1 MRKLLFIGSICFWL
15 VASTCSAQR
24 AEDQSSASQVNER
37 LRKEGLSTV
46 EQKAAAGDA
55 DAQLQLALGY
65 AVGGYLP
72 KDDKLAA
79 KWCSKAALQGL
90 VAAETTLGYLYSTG
104 KGVPHSDKEAMR
116 WWRKAADQGSAD
128 AQFNL
133 GEFYGLGLG
142 TKRDYK
148 QALNWFHKAAEQG
161 EPDAQYHLG
170 LMYEAGNGIP
180 SDTNEALHWFRLSA
194 AQGFSDAREKVDQ
207 YAKLF
212 PPQHEFSLGEQTPL
226 NVDQG
231 LVEMANEYSAQ
242 PTDRAVRDDIAFPA
256 NEDEYLSLGKNAI
269 LLLAT
274 VTHDPAELPLKRV
287 YLEQQGHVTE
297 LQKIGSFLCRTPSGS
312 AIEHVLGPY
321 RENAFYLLPIS
332 AYFQRENLVIDFA
345 RNRSGFKLIQFP
357 EQVKVGFVLE
367 DSDRT
372 RDATL
377 PVSNEAVNAIVS
389 REYGIDL
396 KSVDK

>member
-1 MRKLLFIGSICFWL
+1 VSKLLFICFICFWL
-15 VASTCSAQR
+15 LASICAAQR
-24 AEDQSSASQVNER
+24 ADDQSSASQVNER

-55 DAQLQLALGY
+55 EAQLQLALGY

-79 KWCSKAALQGL
+79 KWCFESARRGL

-104 KGVPHSDKEAMR
+104 KGVPHSNKEAMR

-142 TKRDYK
+142 TRRDYK
-148 QALNWFHKAAEQG
+148 QALNWFRKAAEQG

-170 LMYEAGNGIP
+170 LMYEAGNGVP
-180 SDTNEALHWFRLSA
+180 SDTNEALRWFRFSA

-212 PPQHEFSLGEQTPL
+212 PPQHEFSQLEQAPL

-231 LVEMANEYSAQ
+231 LEEMAHEYSAE
-242 PTDRAVRDDIAFPA
+242 PTDRVVRDDIAFPA
-256 NEDEYLSLGKNAI
+256 NENEYLSLGKNAI
-269 LLLAT
+269 LLIAA

-287 YLEQQGHVTE
+287 YLEHEGHVIE

-312 AIEHVLGPY
+312 AIEQVLGPY
-321 RENAFYLLPIS
+321 RQNAFYLLPMS
-332 AYFQRENLVIDFA
+332 AYFQKEDLVIDFA
-345 RNRSGFKLIQFP
+345 HNRSGFKLIHFP
-357 EQVKVGFVLE
+357 EEVKVAFVLE
-367 DSDRT
+367 DSDRAKDT
-372 RDATL
+372 TL
-377 PVSNEAVNAIVS
+377 PVSNEAVNAIVL

-396 KSVDK
+396 TSSGN